1 MSAAVGAKPGRMK
14 GNKQKAEYGNRERTD
29 GKPVGKERGKQGS
42 ESGEAAPIKPLRGR
56 NGKNGKEETEGQVA
70 GGGTEGDERNRKGS
84 GKARKR
90 KQKGSTR
97 GTAVGSEARKGER
110 KQTGS

>member
-1 MSAAVGAKPGRMK
+1 MGAKPGRMK
-14 GNKQKAEYGNRERTD
+14 GNKQEAEYEEPGRKAWETRLGRTGKTEEARAETERRISHCEAET
-29 GKPVGKERGKQGS
+29 GRSGKED
-42 ESGEAAPIKPLRGR
+42 A
-56 NGKNGKEETEGQVA
+56 EGQVA
-70 GGGTEGDERNRKGS
+70 GGGEEGDERNRKGS